1 MSMNIFTPHMIVV
14 DPATTANAVNI
25 DQIDSVAYDA
35 QTQMALR
42 AATVD
47 TAFAAVL
54 AQAHRWSVGASA
66 LATILAEASG
76 QILTDAMKIDADG
89 EHPGADIWYKQRQNL
104 GTFASGSAHTKCTI
118 ASGLIVP
125 RTLGVS
131 QSAMA
136 SLVLDLLAIWDETND
151 PVVVA
156 VDQALSGTPAA
167 DEFFTLGP
175 VYLDTTEIEDV
186 QGWNLTSGIAEQLR
200 FGGGRTWPTHVSLRA
215 RGPSLTCNVLDVEL
229 LSSLGIVGDGKE
241 VTLFLRKL
249 ENKAK
254 TYADNTEN
262 HIKLTIAEAHV
273 GIGTIPAQFGG
284 DAEPGVVITPVH
296 DGSNDIIQVTTGTT
310 ITAPT

>member
-1 MSMNIFTPHMIVV
+1 MNIFTPHMIEV

-25 DQIDSVAYDA
+25 DQIESVAYDA
-35 QTQMALR
+35 QTQRLLR

-47 TAFAAVL
+47 TAFAAVI
-54 AQAHRWSVGASA
+54 AQAHRWNVSTSA

-76 QILTDAMKIDADG
+76 QILTDAMKVDADVS
-89 EHPGADIWYKQRQNL
+89 HAGAKVWYKQRENL

-125 RTLGVS
+125 RTLGVT
-131 QSAMA
+131 QGAIA

-156 VDQALSGTPAA
+156 KDQALSGTPGA

-186 QGWNLTSGIAEQLR
+186 QGWNLTSGIAERLR
-200 FGGGRTWPTHVSLRA
+200 FGGGRTWPTHVSLVA
-215 RGPSLTCNVLDVEL
+215 RGPSVTCNVLDVEL
-229 LSSLGIVGDGKE
+229 LQSLGIVGADKE

-249 ENKAK
+249 QNKSK
-254 TYADNTEN
+254 TYADNTSN
-262 HIKLTIAEAHV
+262 HIKLVINEAHV
-273 GIGTIPAQFGG
+273 GIDAIPAQFGG
-284 DAEPGVVITPVH
+284 DAEPGLVITPVQ
-296 DGSNDIIQVTTGTT
+296 DASLNDIVQVTTGTT